1 MDEKTAEHVAEV
13 LKAVGHPIRLR
24 IVEILEKGEKCVGD
38 ITEALQCKQAITS
51 QHLNLMRDK
60 GILGCRR
67 NGAKVYYRIENEN
80 VIGVLYCIYNHCD
93 SDRIQKNG

>member
-1 MDEKTAEHVAEV
+1 MDEKTVQYIAEV

-38 ITEALQCKQAITS
+38 ITAALNCKQAITS

-60 GILGCRR
+60 GILSHRR
-67 NGAKVYYRIENEN
+67 NGTKMYYRIENLN
-80 VIGVLYCIYNHCD
+80 VIRLLHCIYDHCND
-93 SDRIQKNG
+93 S

>member
-1 MDEKTAEHVAEV
+1 MDEKTVEHVAEV

-24 IVEILEKGEKCVGD
+24 IVEIIEKGEKCVGD

-60 GILGCRR
+60 GILSHRR
-67 NGAKVYYRIENEN
+67 DGAKMYYKIENLN
-80 VIGVLYCIYNHCD
+80 VIRFLHCIYDHCD
-93 SDRIQKNG
+93 HDS